1 MHSMDAALRDEATKL
16 LSDLIRIDTSNPPGH
31 ETPAAVFLQWFLER
45 EGIACELVA
54 RDPERANLVARI
66 KGSGEG
72 PSLTLLGHTDVVPAD
87 RSAGASTR
95 SPASCATAT
104 SGAAARST

>member
-1 MHSMDAALRDEATKL
+1 MDAALRDEASRL

-45 EGIACELVA
+45 EGIECELIA
-54 RDPERANLVARI
+54 KDPERANLVARI
-66 KGSGEG
+66 AGSGEG

-87 RSAGASTR
+87 RDAWSVDPFGGVIR
-95 SPASCATAT
+95 TAT
-104 SGAAARST
+104 CGDAARST